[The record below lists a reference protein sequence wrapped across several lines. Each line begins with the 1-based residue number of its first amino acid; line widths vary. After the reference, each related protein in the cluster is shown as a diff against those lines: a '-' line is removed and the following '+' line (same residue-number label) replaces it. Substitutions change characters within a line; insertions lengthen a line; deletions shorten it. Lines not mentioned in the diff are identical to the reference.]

1 MLISQATDTALKE
14 AISDAIIFEI
24 ILYRSDF
31 LSWFSLSKL
40 LFNS

>member
-1 MLISQATDTALKE
+1 MLISQAMDTALRE
-14 AISDAIIFEI
+14 ATSEAIIFEI

-40 LFNS
+40 LLNS